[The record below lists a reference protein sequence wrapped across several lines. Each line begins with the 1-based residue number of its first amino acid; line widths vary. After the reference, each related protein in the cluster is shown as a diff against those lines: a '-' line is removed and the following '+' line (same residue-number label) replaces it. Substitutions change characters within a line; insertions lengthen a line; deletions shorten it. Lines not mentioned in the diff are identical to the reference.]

1 MKAIRLRIVSNR
13 IARVS
18 DDGAR
23 CGATCQYLD
32 GGRCRIDGLDDLDVD
47 SEGSPMRSG
56 TCIEAEAVEQ

>member
-1 MKAIRLRIVSNR
+1 MKAVKLRIVSTH

-18 DDGAR
+18 DEGDR

-47 SEGSPMRSG
+47 AEGVAMRSD
-56 TCIEAEAVEQ
+56 TCREAEGAA